1 MNGFRTWTAAD
12 NSTHLHTKRPSS
24 AHAKRAAALRAGT
37 PRLVLAGALILSMTA
52 CGKRT
57 PTYAGPPDTVREIVM
72 KKWEINPARLEIP
85 QGSRVELVVTSTDIE
100 HGIAVPGLGIN
111 EPVQPEHPAVIRF
124 LAQTP
129 GTYPMR
135 CSVLCGRGHDKM
147 TGEIVIAATPQSGTR

>member
-1 MNGFRTWTAAD
+1 
-12 NSTHLHTKRPSS
+12 
-24 AHAKRAAALRAGT
+24 
-37 PRLVLAGALILSMTA
+37 MTA